1 MNHLFPRVTVPAIAA
16 VLRHPWQSFKSTGYR
31 TMTYLL
37 PFHEDELAHLQDP
50 LERKNLIYQFLFNFY
65 SPSHD
70 PANSTNL
77 FLRVYRF
84 RRDVSTM
91 LKSDWK

>member
-50 LERKNLIYQFLFNFY
+50 LERKKLVYQFLFNFY
-65 SPSHD
+65 SRATFSRSSQFEQSLPSRL
-70 PANSTNL
+70 PFFALATRCIL
-77 FLRVYRF
+77 PC
-84 RRDVSTM
+84 
-91 LKSDWK
+91 

>member
-50 LERKNLIYQFLFNFY
+50 LERKNLVYQFLFNFY
-65 SPSHD
+65 SRATFSR
-70 PANSTNL
+70 SRRFKRSL
-77 FLRVYRF
+77 VY
-84 RRDVSTM
+84 
-91 LKSDWK
+91 LPC